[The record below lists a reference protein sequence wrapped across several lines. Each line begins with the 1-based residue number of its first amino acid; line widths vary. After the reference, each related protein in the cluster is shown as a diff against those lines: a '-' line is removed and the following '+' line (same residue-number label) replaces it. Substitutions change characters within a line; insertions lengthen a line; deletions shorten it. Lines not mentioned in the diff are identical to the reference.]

1 MGIKIAILLSFLL
14 FSLGVFGLLSR
25 RNMITIL
32 LSLELLFVAAGIN
45 FVAFSNLHQNLQGQI
60 FTIFLIAVAA
70 GEAAIGIGLLIALY
84 KVKKSANVDEVKSMR
99 G

>member
-1 MGIKIAILLSFLL
+1 MSVSFAVLLGFLL
-14 FSLGVFGLLSR
+14 FSLGVYGLLSR
-25 RNMITIL
+25 RNLIVVL

-45 FVAFSNLHQNLQGQI
+45 FVVFSNLHKNLEGQI

-70 GEAAIGIGLLIALY
+70 GEAAIGIGLLIALFR
-84 KVKKSANVDEVKSMR
+84 VRKSANVDEAKSLR

>member
-1 MGIKIAILLSFLL
+1 MGVSFAVLLGFLL
-14 FSLGVFGLLSR
+14 FSLGVYGLLSR
-25 RNMITIL
+25 RNLIVVL

-45 FVAFSNLHQNLQGQI
+45 FVVFSNLHKNLEGQI

-70 GEAAIGIGLLIALY
+70 GEAAIGIGLLIALFR
-84 KVKKSANVDEVKSMR
+84 VRKSANVDEAKSLR

>member
-1 MGIKIAILLSFLL
+1 MSVSFAILLGFLL

-25 RNMITIL
+25 RNLIVVL

-45 FVAFSNLHQNLQGQI
+45 FVVFSNLHKNLEGQI

-70 GEAAIGIGLLIALY
+70 GEAAIGIGLLIALFR
-84 KVKKSANVDEVKSMR
+84 VRKSANVDEAKSLR

>member
-1 MGIKIAILLSFLL
+1 MSVSFAILLGFLL
-14 FSLGVFGLLSR
+14 FSLGVYGLLSR
-25 RNMITIL
+25 RNLIVVL

-45 FVAFSNLHQNLQGQI
+45 FVVFSNLHKNLEGQI

-70 GEAAIGIGLLIALY
+70 GEAAIGIGLLIALFR
-84 KVKKSANVDEVKSMR
+84 VRKSANVDEAKSLR

>member
-1 MGIKIAILLSFLL
+1 MSVSFAVLLGFLL

-25 RNMITIL
+25 RNLIVVL

-45 FVAFSNLHQNLQGQI
+45 FVVFSNLHKNLEGQI

-70 GEAAIGIGLLIALY
+70 GEAAIGIGLLIALFR
-84 KVKKSANVDEVKSMR
+84 VRKSANVDEAKSLR

>member
-1 MGIKIAILLSFLL
+1 MGVSFAVLLGFLL
-14 FSLGVFGLLSR
+14 FSLGVYGLLSR
-25 RNMITIL
+25 RNLIVVL

-45 FVAFSNLHQNLQGQI
+45 FVVFSSLHNNLEGQI

-70 GEAAIGIGLLIALY
+70 GEAAIGIGLLIALFR
-84 KVKKSANVDEVKSMR
+84 VRKSANVDEAKSLR

>member
-1 MGIKIAILLSFLL
+1 VSVSFAILLGFLL

-25 RNMITIL
+25 RNLIVVL

-45 FVAFSNLHQNLQGQI
+45 FVVFSNLHKNLEGQI

-70 GEAAIGIGLLIALY
+70 GEAAIGIGLLIALFR
-84 KVKKSANVDEVKSMR
+84 VRKSANVDEAKSLR

>member
-1 MGIKIAILLSFLL
+1 MAVQAAVLLGLLL

-25 RNMITIL
+25 RNLIVVL

-45 FVAFSNLHQNLQGQI
+45 FVVFSNLHKNLEGQI

-70 GEAAIGIGLLIALY
+70 AEAAIGIGLLIALFRVR
-84 KVKKSANVDEVKSMR
+84 KTANVDEAKSLK

>member
-1 MGIKIAILLSFLL
+1 MSVSFAILLGFLL

-25 RNMITIL
+25 RNLIVVL

-45 FVAFSNLHQNLQGQI
+45 FVVFSNLHKNLEGQI

-70 GEAAIGIGLLIALY
+70 GEAAIGIGLLIALFR
-84 KVKKSANVDEVKSMR
+84 VSSSA
-99 G
+99 

>member
-1 MGIKIAILLSFLL
+1 MGVSFAVLLGFLL
-14 FSLGVFGLLSR
+14 FSLGVYGLLSR
-25 RNMITIL
+25 RNLIVVL

-45 FVAFSNLHQNLQGQI
+45 FVVFSNLHKNLEGQI

-70 GEAAIGIGLLIALY
+70 GEAAIGIGLLIALFR
-84 KVKKSANVDEVKSMR
+84 VRKSANVDEANSLR

>member
-1 MGIKIAILLSFLL
+1 MNVSFAVLLGFLL
-14 FSLGVFGLLSR
+14 FSLGVYGLLSR
-25 RNMITIL
+25 RNLIVVL

-45 FVAFSNLHQNLQGQI
+45 FVVFSNLHNNLEGQI

-70 GEAAIGIGLLIALY
+70 GEAAIGIGLLIALFR
-84 KVKKSANVDEVKSMR
+84 VRKSANVDEANSLR